1 MKKPKYP
8 MLVAA
13 LVGLASASG
22 GQAAEWLLTIDPEA
36 SEIRFTLGA
45 TLHSVHGTVALER
58 GEIRIDLDGSQLSGE
73 IVADALSAATG
84 HKGRDR
90 DMHSKVLES
99 DRFPRFVL
107 HLRRLEGELKL
118 TGTSQVRIH
127 GDLSIHGGTHA
138 VVVPA
143 EVRIE
148 NERLTASGRITV
160 PYVAWGMRNPSKMLL
175 RVRKIVEVE
184 VSLVGALRSAEL

>member
-1 MKKPKYP
+1 MKKLRYA
-8 MLVAA
+8 MLFAA
-13 LVGLASASG
+13 LAGLASASG
-22 GQAAEWLLTIDPEA
+22 GQAAEWLLTVDPEA
-36 SEIRFTLGA
+36 SEIRFNLGA
-45 TLHSVHGTVALER
+45 TLHTVHGTIALGR
-58 GEIRIDLDGSQLSGE
+58 GEFRLDTDTGQLSGE
-73 IVADALSAATG
+73 VVADALSAATG

-107 HLRRLEGELKL
+107 HPRRLEGELKL
-118 TGTSQVRIH
+118 AGTSQVRIH

-148 NERLTASGRITV
+148 DERLTASGRIMV
-160 PYVAWGMRNPSKMLL
+160 PYVAWGMTNPSTMFL
-175 RVRKIVEVE
+175 RVKKFVEVE
-184 VSLVGALRSAEL
+184 VTLVGALRSAEL

>member
-1 MKKPKYP
+1 MKKPGYP
-8 MLVAA
+8 ALLAV
-13 LVGLASASG
+13 LVGLSLASA
-22 GQAAEWLLTIDPEA
+22 GQAAEWLLSVDPEA

-45 TLHSVHGTVALER
+45 TLHSVRGSVALER
-58 GEIRIDLDGSQLSGE
+58 GEIELDPGGSQLTGE
-73 IVADALSAATG
+73 IVADALSATTG
-84 HKGRDR
+84 HPGRDR

-107 HLRRLEGELKL
+107 RPRRLEGELRL
-118 TGTSQVRIH
+118 AGTSRVRIH

-148 NERLTASGRITV
+148 DERLTASGHLTV
-160 PYVAWGMRNPSKMLL
+160 PYVEWGMRNPSKLLL
-175 RVRKIVEVE
+175 RVKKFVEVE
-184 VSLVGALRSAEL
+184 VVLICTLGSGEP